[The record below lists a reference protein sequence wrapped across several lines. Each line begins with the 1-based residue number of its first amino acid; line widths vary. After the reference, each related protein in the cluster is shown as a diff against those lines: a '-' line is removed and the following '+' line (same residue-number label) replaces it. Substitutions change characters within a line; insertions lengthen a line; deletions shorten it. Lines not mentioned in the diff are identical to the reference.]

1 MAIPPI
7 MRISSTAGAFSILV
21 ALAAGSSSKNAWAED
36 TKLAPPLAYA
46 YGENETPRS
55 LAMGGALRALGN
67 GTSAIFLNP
76 ANMPLTRL
84 YHIEGGGQFTVE
96 ATRALGTATAV
107 DSITSSTRI
116 AGGASFTG
124 GVIDP
129 KGLDRVFTDARS
141 AVAYPFGDRFFLGVG
156 LRYLR
161 MIQDGFGIL
170 DNSTAKTYSPVSG
183 GLVDTAGQRE
193 AFVDTF
199 TFDAGATV
207 RIGESLHIG
216 VVGQNLT
223 HPGHAVLP
231 TTVGGGIGY
240 GTKDFS
246 IEVDGLADFDSWSA
260 ITARVMAGGEYL
272 VANKYP
278 LRLGYRYDQ
287 GADVHSVSGGVGY
300 VSTEMSAEIA
310 VRRTLSTS
318 INATMIGISLTYHL
332 ESSSLLSGRTG
343 TL

>member
-1 MAIPPI
+1 MPPV
-7 MRISSTAGAFSILV
+7 MRISSTAGALSIFV
-21 ALAAGSSSKNAWAED
+21 ALAAGSSTKNAWAED
-36 TKLAPPLAYA
+36 TKLLPPLAYA

-84 YHIEGGGQFTVE
+84 YHLEASGQFTPE
-96 ATRALGTATAV
+96 ATRALGSITAV
-107 DSITSSTRI
+107 DSITSSTRV
-116 AGGASFTG
+116 AGGASFTA

-129 KGLDRVFTDARS
+129 KGLDRVFTDVRS
-141 AVAYPFGDRFFLGVG
+141 AVAYPFGDRFYLGLGV
-156 LRYLR
+156 RYLR

-170 DNSTAKTYSPVSG
+170 DNSATKTYSPVSG
-183 GLVDTAGQRE
+183 GLVDTAGQRQ

-207 RIGESLHIG
+207 RIGQSLHIG

-223 HPGHAVLP
+223 HPGNTLLP

-246 IEVDGLADFDSWSA
+246 IEADGLADFDSWSTVKWRA
-260 ITARVMAGGEYL
+260 MAGGEYL
-272 VANKYP
+272 VANKVP
-278 LRLGYRYDQ
+278 IRLGYRYDQ
-287 GADVHSVSGGVGY
+287 GANVHAISGGIGY
-300 VSTEMSAEIA
+300 VSTEMSAELA
-310 VRRTLSTS
+310 VRRTLSST
-318 INATMIGISLTYHL
+318 INSTMIGLSLTYHL
-332 ESSSLLSGRTG
+332 ESSTLLASRANSA
-343 TL
+343 L